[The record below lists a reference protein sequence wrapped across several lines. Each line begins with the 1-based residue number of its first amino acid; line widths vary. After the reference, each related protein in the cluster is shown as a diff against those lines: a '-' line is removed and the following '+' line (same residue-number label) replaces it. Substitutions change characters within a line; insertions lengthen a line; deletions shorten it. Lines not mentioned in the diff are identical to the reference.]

1 MERLSHEP
9 IITPAHKK
17 VYLLTL
23 IRIAKD
29 ENGLVLCEEQML
41 LKSVEKSKKN
51 TYAYI
56 WISKFG
62 KLYIF
67 LQKISFK
74 GSKH

>member
-23 IRIAKD
+23 IRTAKD
-29 ENGLVLCEEQML
+29 KKGLVLCEDQML
-41 LKSVEKSKKN
+41 WKKYGKIQKN
-51 TYAYI
+51 TYSYI
-56 WISKFG
+56 WMSKFE
-62 KLYIF
+62 KLCIF
-67 LQKISFK
+67 LLKISFK